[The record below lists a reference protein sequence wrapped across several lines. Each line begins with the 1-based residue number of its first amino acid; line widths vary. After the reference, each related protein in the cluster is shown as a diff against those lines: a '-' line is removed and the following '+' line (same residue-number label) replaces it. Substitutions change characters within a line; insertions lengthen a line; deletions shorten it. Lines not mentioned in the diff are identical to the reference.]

1 MQKAAA
7 WSILWSAFLLS
18 ALMSPA
24 ALSQPRM
31 PGVHE
36 GDWFRYDKV
45 YFDWFSNDTQ
55 VTIPPDVA
63 MLNDTDWMNMSVVRV
78 STSNITLHWV
88 QHFKNGTSEE
98 LDDYVD
104 IVSGASLYAELMII
118 SADLAVNDSVYA
130 YGEYSTWKINETI
143 DRTYPGGA
151 RLTSHVNITGDSY
164 SWQTYWDKVTGAMTE
179 MSTLNINRVGEYY
192 TTYSYSFVM
201 DTSNAWIIPE
211 FHTSVSILI
220 FFGATTLCA
229 VILKRRLFR
238 A

>member
-1 MQKAAA
+1 MQKTTA
-7 WSILWSAFLLS
+7 WSILCSAFLLS

-24 ALSQPRM
+24 ALAQSRT
-31 PGVHE
+31 PGVRE

-55 VTIPPDVA
+55 VVIPPDVV
-63 MLNDTDWMNMSVVRV
+63 MLNDTDWMNMSVVGV
-78 STSNITLHWV
+78 STTNITLHWV

-104 IVSGASLYAELMII
+104 IVSGVSLYAELMII
-118 SADLAVNDSVYA
+118 SAGLAVNDSVYA
-130 YGEYSTWKINETI
+130 SGEYSAWKINETI
-143 DRTYPGGA
+143 ARTYPEGA
-151 RLTSHVNITGDSY
+151 RLTNHVNITSDSY

-179 MSTLNINRVGEYY
+179 MSTLNINHVGEYY

-201 DTSNAWIIPE
+201 GASNDWIVPE
-211 FHTSVSILI
+211 FHASVSTLV
-220 FFGATTLCA
+220 FFGAITLCA
-229 VILKRRLFR
+229 IIFKRRLLK